1 MLLALINPGRLCL
14 SWGLAP
20 VAVIWGSASSV
31 ARLIYILFKKAL
43 AVERPSLLAVPMK
56 NVASS
61 SFTQSELVELC
72 QWAGGSWGTHPL
84 LCGVQEQV

>member
-1 MLLALINPGRLCL
+1 MFILGIGPSCSHLGL
-14 SWGLAP
+14 SQQR
-20 VAVIWGSASSV
+20 SETD
-31 ARLIYILFKKAL
+31 IYILFKKAL

-84 LCGVQEQV
+84 LCGVQVQV